1 MRSGRLFY
9 IIVLLICIFETARLW
24 NISPG
29 QMAAHFNIQG
39 NPDRFV
45 SKAEFFWFEFQ
56 IMLIVVGISILLQ
69 LLPVVLPPNLINMPN
84 REYWLAPERREETID
99 RLNSFAA
106 IMFGVILLMI
116 HAVFEISVYA
126 NLQTPIFF
134 NAKLM
139 LPFMV
144 ASFVAIGW
152 MLFRLMAS
160 FRLPT
165 TVR

>member
-1 MRSGRLFY
+1 MRSGRIFY

-29 QMAAHFNIQG
+29 QMVAHFNIQG

-45 SKAEFFWFEFQ
+45 SKAEFFWFELQ
-56 IMLIVVGISILLQ
+56 TMMVVIGTSIPLQ
-69 LLPVVLPPNLINMPN
+69 LLFAFLPPNLINMPN
-84 REYWLAPERREETID
+84 REYWLAPERRDETIG
-99 RLNSFAA
+99 RLNSFSAM
-106 IMFGVILLMI
+106 MFGVILLAI

-139 LPFMV
+139 LFFMV
-144 ASFVAIGW
+144 ASFAVIGW

-160 FRLPT
+160 FHLPSSQD
-165 TVR
+165 